1 MAEIQ
6 TKCIL
11 FSRVSTLQ
19 QSLESQTDSIKNEAL
34 RLGYNENN
42 LILIEQK
49 ESAVKLDIE
58 ERIGIQQLKHYIEND
73 KNIDCVIV
81 YEISR
86 LARRPKILYE
96 IRDYLLD
103 HNIQLICIKPYI
115 QLIENGKLSNT
126 ASLIFG
132 VFSTLAEEEARL
144 SKERMRRG
152 RMAKRDQ
159 LKYIG
164 GYVLFGYTWDNDN
177 DKIYINEEE
186 RDTVV
191 EIFER
196 YTRGES
202 IRQISKDLIDR
213 GKLRYDNYS
222 TACVMLRKMIRRPE
236 YAGIKGKTY
245 PYPAIISQELYYKVR
260 EKAESRNKYIMRIQ
274 GIYYLQGL
282 IHWKTNGMLMS
293 PYKYGVQYKAWDENT
308 NSGTMINMDYIES
321 LVWHFVVEYKKRISG
336 PEKVQMVKSL
346 IDEMMHNNQRY
357 QKTIEERM
365 NIEKTIE
372 RINERVVKGKMS
384 EIQGDK
390 LIEEQQLRIK
400 ELDNI
405 TIKYGEDNKQL
416 QSQLD
421 NIRNNIDDYDNI
433 NEEQKNRIIRECV
446 KRVDV
451 DKDGDKSTGKIIEIY
466 MIDGTKHTIH
476 MYKKGMNFI
485 SNIIYKDKEE
495 PLKDLQ
501 LIKRF
506 IRKKYGKA

>member
-1 MAEIQ
+1 M
-6 TKCIL
+6 KCCIL
-11 FSRVSTLQ
+11 ARVSTDKQ
-19 QSLESQTDSIKNEAL
+19 QLESQIEKLIDEAK
-34 RLGYNENN
+34 RLGYEKQD
-42 LILIEQK
+42 ITIISGK
-49 ESAVKLDIE
+49 ESGVKLDIE
-58 ERIGIQQLKHYIEND
+58 ERQTIQQMKDHIETGLYD
-73 KNIDCVIV
+73 MVLIWEV
-81 YEISR
+81 SR
-86 LARRPKILYE
+86 LARRPKVLYE
-96 IRDYLLD
+96 VREY
-103 HNIQLICIKPYI
+103 
-115 QLIENGKLSNT
+115 LIERHVNLRCMTPSFTMLKEDGTIDPT
-126 ASLIFG
+126 ASIVFALFG
-132 VFSTLAEEEARL
+132 TMAEEEARL

-164 GYVLFGYTWDNDN
+164 GYVLFGYTWDKDN

-196 YTRGES
+196 YTSGES

-213 GKLRYDNYS
+213 GQLRYDNYS

-236 YAGIKGKTY
+236 YAGIKGETY
-245 PYPAIISQELYYKVR
+245 PYPAIISQELYFKVR
-260 EKAESRNKYIMRIQ
+260 KRAESRNKYIMRIQ

-308 NSGTMINMDYIES
+308 NSGTMINMDYVES

-346 IDEMMHNNQRY
+346 IDEMMHNNQKY

-421 NIRNNIDDYDNI
+421 HIKNNIDDYDNI
-433 NEEQKNRIIRECV
+433 NEEQKNRIIRECI

-506 IRKKYGKA
+506 IRKKYGKT

>member
-1 MAEIQ
+1 M
-6 TKCIL
+6 KCIIL
-11 FSRVSTLQ
+11 ARVSTDKQ
-19 QSLESQTDSIKNEAL
+19 QLESQIEKLIDEAK
-34 RLGYNENN
+34 RLGYEKQD
-42 LILIEQK
+42 ITIISGK
-49 ESAVKLDIE
+49 ESGVKLDIE
-58 ERIGIQQLKHYIEND
+58 ERQTIQEMKEHIETGLYD
-73 KNIDCVIV
+73 MVLIWEV
-81 YEISR
+81 SR
-86 LARRPKILYE
+86 LARRPKVLYE
-96 IRDYLLD
+96 VREY
-103 HNIQLICIKPYI
+103 
-115 QLIENGKLSNT
+115 LIERHVNLRCMTPSFTMLKEDGTIDPT
-126 ASLIFG
+126 ASIVFALFG
-132 VFSTLAEEEARL
+132 TMAEEEARL

-152 RMAKRDQ
+152 RMTKRDQ

-164 GYVLFGYTWDNDN
+164 GYVLFGYTWDKDN

-213 GKLRYDNYS
+213 GQLRYDNYS

-346 IDEMMHNNQRY
+346 VDEMIYNNQRY

-421 NIRNNIDDYDNI
+421 NIKNNIDDYDNI
-433 NEEQKNRIIRECV
+433 NEEQKNRIIRECI

>member
-1 MAEIQ
+1 M
-6 TKCIL
+6 KCIIL
-11 FSRVSTLQ
+11 ARVSTEG
-19 QSLESQTDSIKNEAL
+19 QSLESQIEKLIDEAK
-34 RLGYNENN
+34 RLGYEKQD
-42 LILIEQK
+42 ITIISGK
-49 ESAVKLDIE
+49 ESGVKLDIE
-58 ERIGIQQLKHYIEND
+58 ERQTIQQMKDHIETGIYD
-73 KNIDCVIV
+73 MVLIWEV
-81 YEISR
+81 SR
-86 LARRPKILYE
+86 LARRPKVLYE
-96 IRDYLLD
+96 VREY
-103 HNIQLICIKPYI
+103 
-115 QLIENGKLSNT
+115 LIERHVNLRCMTPSFTMLKEDGTIDPT
-126 ASLIFG
+126 ASIVFALFG
-132 VFSTLAEEEARL
+132 TMAEEEARL